1 MQSNTHF
8 HHHVPPVAARCLPER
23 LLNAISHLPVEKIE
37 ELRLYAGRCAF
48 ITSAGKNVS
57 TGVILGAGEIFD
69 ILTRMCQ
76 GSLYRYEESIKE
88 GYLTLSGGIRVGVGG
103 YAATRAG
110 QITGVSRVRSLILRI
125 PHDKSIAVREA
136 TERLIR
142 DGSMLVYA
150 PPGVGKTTLLRSVA
164 REIAAAPLSRR
175 TVVIDTREELQAGL
189 GDPDLNLTVLSG
201 YPRACGIEIAVRSL
215 GAEIILCDEIGSRR
229 DADAILNA
237 ANCGVPLLA
246 TAHAKSIAELLSR
259 PYLAELHASGVFSTY
274 AALGRNGSGGFSF
287 GFSTRA
293 AAEKERGGK

>member
-1 MQSNTHF
+1 MNQTHL
-8 HHHVPPVAARCLPER
+8 PPVVARCLPER
-23 LLNAISHLPVEKIE
+23 LLNAISHLPVVQIE

-48 ITSAGKNVS
+48 ITSESKNVS
-57 TGVILGAGEIFD
+57 TGVILGSGEIFD

-103 YAATRAG
+103 YAATRGG
-110 QITGVSRVRSLILRI
+110 QITGISRVRSLILRL
-125 PHDKSIAVREA
+125 PHETEVSVHPI
-136 TERLIR
+136 TERLTK

-150 PPGVGKTTLLRSVA
+150 PPGVGKSTLLR
-164 REIAAAPLSRR
+164 AAAKELASPPFSRR

-189 GDPDLNLTVLSG
+189 SDPDLNLTVLSG
-201 YPRACGIEIAVRSL
+201 YPRATGIEIAVRSL

-246 TAHAKSIAELLSR
+246 TAHAKSLAELLSR
-259 PYLAELHASGVFSTY
+259 PYLAELHTTGVFSLY
-274 AALGRNGSGGFSF
+274 AALSRDAGNGFSYT
-287 GFSTRA
+287 FSTRA
-293 AAEKERGGK
+293 TAEKERGHK